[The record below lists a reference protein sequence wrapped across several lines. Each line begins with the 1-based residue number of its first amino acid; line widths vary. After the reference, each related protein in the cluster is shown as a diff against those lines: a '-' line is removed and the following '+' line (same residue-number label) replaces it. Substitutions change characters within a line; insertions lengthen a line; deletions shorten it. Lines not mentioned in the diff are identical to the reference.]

1 MERSSHVPPTHPRN
15 DYPSLRWPSS
25 FTQRVYEYSEKKKL
39 LYCRTQHSSTTLTGS
54 GHTLGP
60 YRGPPRIAKPPS
72 LRCSDERLELLVTFL
87 LLCRTASDPST
98 AAWLSPL
105 SFGSK
110 IYQPPK
116 SVHLGRN
123 RLPTSE
129 TPHSHRLHRRRFSLG
144 QGQQR
149 CTRPNLCALPRRL
162 GAMTQGVCGFV
173 QKLERMC
180 DESCTDQVLLF
191 DILSQ
196 NMFS

>member
-60 YRGPPRIAKPPS
+60 YRGPPRISKPPS
-72 LRCSDERLELLVTFL
+72 LRCSYERLELLVTVL

-98 AAWLSPL
+98 TA
-105 SFGSK
+105 GSIRCIWVQK
-110 IYQPPK
+110 SISHTK

-123 RLPTSE
+123 HLPTCE
-129 TPHSHRLHRRRFSLG
+129 TPATGSTADASLLNKSSSDALD
-144 QGQQR
+144 R
-149 CTRPNLCALPRRL
+149 TCVLCPVDL
-162 GAMTQGVCGFV
+162 
-173 QKLERMC
+173 
-180 DESCTDQVLLF
+180 VL
-191 DILSQ
+191 
-196 NMFS
+196 